1 MMPPESPINRLV
13 DEVANAL
20 QVAVLVAEHLQLA
33 ASATA
38 QDAAALTRNLRRAT
52 AALERVRTESGAS

>member
-1 MMPPESPINRLV
+1 MMPHDSPVNRLV

-38 QDAAALTRNLRRAT
+38 QDAAALIRNLRRAT
-52 AALERVRTESGAS
+52 AALERFRTEGGGR